1 MRAAADHK
9 SRRAVPTGASQDSV
23 FFGKTG
29 AGEGIRTLDPNLGKK
44 LLQIPQ
50 SFFFYAKVRKSKH
63 LLTSAYDNLS

>member
-1 MRAAADHK
+1 MPCKREQRLNGAAKQLKFH
-9 SRRAVPTGASQDSV
+9 R
-23 FFGKTG
+23 KTG